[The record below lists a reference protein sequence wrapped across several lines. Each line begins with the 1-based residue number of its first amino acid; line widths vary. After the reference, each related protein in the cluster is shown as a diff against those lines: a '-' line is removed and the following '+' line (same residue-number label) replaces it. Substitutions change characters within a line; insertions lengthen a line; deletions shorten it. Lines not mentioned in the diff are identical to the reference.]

1 MSLSSQEEERI
12 YQEEKAREEARKR
25 IKKEDNRRKNKNIL
39 IGLGVFFVLAML
51 MGILS
56 PGKKTVTANPG
67 PTLDKGQV
75 DLINQLQREGFLKI
89 EPQYNKAY
97 IARSLWNKMDA
108 KTKEDFSA
116 GLAVY
121 CGSQKGTN
129 LNWVE
134 IYDKQSAKKL
144 AKYGSWGFEVY

>member
-89 EPQYNKAY
+89 EPQ
-97 IARSLWNKMDA
+97 
-108 KTKEDFSA
+108 
-116 GLAVY
+116 
-121 CGSQKGTN
+121 
-129 LNWVE
+129 
-134 IYDKQSAKKL
+134 
-144 AKYGSWGFEVY
+144 